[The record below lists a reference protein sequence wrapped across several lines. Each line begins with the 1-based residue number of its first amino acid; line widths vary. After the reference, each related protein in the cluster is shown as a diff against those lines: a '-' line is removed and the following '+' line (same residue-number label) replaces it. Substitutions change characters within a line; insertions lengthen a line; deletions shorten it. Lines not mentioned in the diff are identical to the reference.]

1 MKNHHTQSLL
11 LTAVLA
17 GALNLTQGPASSEEY
32 PSRPI
37 KILVPQAPGALVD
50 TLPRVLG
57 QRLTEATKQPVVVE
71 NRMGGNGAVAGA
83 EVVNSAPDGYTLL
96 SSFHALNAM
105 LPHMTSKLRF
115 DPNMDLVPIVHM
127 VTVPNVLVVHP
138 SVPAKS
144 LRELIAFAKANPG
157 KLTFVSQGVGSTGQ
171 VAGELFKQ
179 LAGIDIVHVPH
190 RGAAAAQEA
199 LMGGHVTMFFDTVT
213 PAMEPVKAGRMRA
226 IGVAAAKRTDVMA
239 DVPTLAE
246 AGLPLE
252 ISAWFGLVAPARTPA
267 SVIAWL
273 NREANRVF
281 SMPEIRDRYIS
292 QGASLPLGTPEA
304 FGAHI
309 AAEYQKWGPVIRQA
323 NIRID

>member
-1 MKNHHTQSLL
+1 MTAHRTQTLRFV
-11 LTAVLA
+11 AMLA
-17 GALNLTQGPASSEEY
+17 GVLNVAQGSASSEEY

-57 QRLTEATKQPVVVE
+57 QKLTEATKQPVVVE
-71 NRMGGNGAVAGA
+71 NRMGGNGAIAGA
-83 EVVNSAPDGYTLL
+83 EVASSAPDGYTLL
-96 SSFHALNAM
+96 SSFHALHAM

-115 DPNMDLVPIVHM
+115 DPNKDLVPIVHTM
-127 VTVPNVLVVHP
+127 TVPNILVIHP

-144 LRELIAFAKANPG
+144 LSELIAHAKANPG
-157 KLTFVSQGVGSTGQ
+157 KLTFVSQGVGSTGH

-199 LMGGHVTMFFDTVT
+199 LLGGHVTMFFDTVT

-226 IGVAAAKRTDVMA
+226 IGVATANRIDLMA

-252 ISAWFGLVAPARTPA
+252 INAWFGLVAPARTPP
-267 SVIAWL
+267 SVISWL

-281 SMPEIRDRYIS
+281 STPEIRDRYIS

-309 AAEYQKWGPVIRQA
+309 AAEYQKWGPVIRRA

>member
-1 MKNHHTQSLL
+1 METFHSQFLIF
-11 LTAVLA
+11 AAALA
-17 GALNLTQGPASSEEY
+17 GSLHLAQGPASSQEY

-37 KILVPQAPGALVD
+37 RILVPQGPGALVD
-50 TLPRVLG
+50 TLPRFLG
-57 QRLTEATKQPVVVE
+57 QKIFEATKMPVVVE
-71 NRMGGNGAVAGA
+71 NRMGGNGAVAGS
-83 EVVNSAPDGYTLL
+83 EVANSTANGYTLL
-96 SSFHALNAM
+96 SSFHALHAM

-115 DPNMDLVPIVHM
+115 DPNKDLAPIVHTL
-127 VTVPNVLVVHP
+127 TVPNVLVIHP

-144 LRELIAFAKANPG
+144 LRELIAYAKANPG
-157 KLTFVSQGVGSTGQ
+157 KLTFVSQGVGSTGH

-179 LAGIDIVHVPH
+179 LAGIDLLHVPH
-190 RGAAAAQEA
+190 RSAAAAQEA

-213 PAMEPVKAGRMRA
+213 PAIEPVKAGRMRA
-226 IGVAAAKRTDVMA
+226 IGVATARRIDLMA

-252 ISAWFGLVAPARTPA
+252 ISAWFGFVAPARTPRP
-267 SVIAWL
+267 VIDWL

-281 SMPEIRDRYIS
+281 STPEIRDRYLS
-292 QGASLPLGTPEA
+292 QGASVALGSPEA

-309 AAEYQKWGPVIRQA
+309 AAEYEKWGPVIRRA

>member
-1 MKNHHTQSLL
+1 M
-11 LTAVLA
+11 LA
-17 GALNLTQGPASSEEY
+17 GVLNLAQGSASSEEY

-57 QRLTEATKQPVVVE
+57 QKLTEATKQPILVE
-71 NRMGGNGAVAGA
+71 NRMGGNGAIAGA
-83 EVVNSAPDGYTLL
+83 EVTSSAPDGYTLL
-96 SSFHALNAM
+96 SSFHALHAM

-115 DPNMDLVPIVHM
+115 DPNKDLVPIVHTL
-127 VTVPNVLVVHP
+127 TVPNILVIHP

-144 LRELIAFAKANPG
+144 LSELIAHAKANPG
-157 KLTFVSQGVGSTGQ
+157 KLTFVSQGVGSTGH

-199 LMGGHVTMFFDTVT
+199 LLGGHVTMFFDTVT

-226 IGVAAAKRTDVMA
+226 IGVATANRIDLMA

-252 ISAWFGLVAPARTPA
+252 INAWFGLVAPARTPP
-267 SVIAWL
+267 SVISWL

-281 SMPEIRDRYIS
+281 STPEIRDRYIS

-309 AAEYQKWGPVIRQA
+309 AAEYQKWGPVIRRA

>member
-1 MKNHHTQSLL
+1 MKTHRTQTLRF
-11 LTAVLA
+11 AAMLA
-17 GALNLTQGPASSEEY
+17 GVLNLAQGSASSEEY

-57 QRLTEATKQPVVVE
+57 QKLTEATKQPVLVE
-71 NRMGGNGAVAGA
+71 NRMGGNGAIAGA
-83 EVVNSAPDGYTLL
+83 EVTSSAPDGYTLL
-96 SSFHALNAM
+96 SSFHALHAM

-115 DPNMDLVPIVHM
+115 DPNKDLVPIVHTL
-127 VTVPNVLVVHP
+127 TVPNILVIHP

-144 LRELIAFAKANPG
+144 LSELIAHAKANPG
-157 KLTFVSQGVGSTGQ
+157 KLTFVSQGVGSTGH

-199 LMGGHVTMFFDTVT
+199 LLGGHVTMFFDTVT

-226 IGVAAAKRTDVMA
+226 IGVATANRIDLMA

-252 ISAWFGLVAPARTPA
+252 INAWFGLVAPARTPP
-267 SVIAWL
+267 SVISWL

-281 SMPEIRDRYIS
+281 STPEIRDRYIS

-309 AAEYQKWGPVIRQA
+309 AAEYQKWGPVIRRA